1 MGTIL
6 DLAAGFNQEWRQQLE
21 VGTSGQLGESVNSI
35 VGNRHKIAHG
45 ESVGLT
51 LHTLVQYYR
60 DALSVI
66 DLVRHVCG
74 L

>member
-6 DLAAGFNQEWRQQLE
+6 DLAGGFSQEWRQQLE
-21 VGTSGQLGESVNSI
+21 QNTSGPLGDSVNSI

-51 LHTLVQYYR
+51 LQTLLQYYK
-60 DALSVI
+60 DAQSVI
-66 DLVRHVCG
+66 DLVRQQCG